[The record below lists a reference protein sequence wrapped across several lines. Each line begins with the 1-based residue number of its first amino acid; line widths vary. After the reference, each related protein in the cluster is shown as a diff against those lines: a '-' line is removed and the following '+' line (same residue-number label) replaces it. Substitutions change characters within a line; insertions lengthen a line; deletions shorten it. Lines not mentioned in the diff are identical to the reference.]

1 MIGKKK
7 VISVSQRK
15 YFEGRVKDACNEQ
28 ISDIKYVN
36 AAKIVEITKREH
48 QLYLKKLKVDT
59 KLKAYIKV
67 CKRLKDLEDELLPI
81 VRTLKESLPNEK
93 QGGDHSVK
101 YTTISGCSSL
111 TNAEDM
117 EKAFSQLHHETMKDK
132 NMGTKM
138 NRQIAHIKAKK
149 QEALDFLYGLND
161 LDELREGLNN
171 ILGKADIKLLG
182 DGDAKAIK

>member
-1 MIGKKK
+1 
-7 VISVSQRK
+7 
-15 YFEGRVKDACNEQ
+15 
-28 ISDIKYVN
+28 
-36 AAKIVEITKREH
+36 
-48 QLYLKKLKVDT
+48 
-59 KLKAYIKV
+59 
-67 CKRLKDLEDELLPI
+67 
-81 VRTLKESLPNEK
+81 
-93 QGGDHSVK
+93 
-101 YTTISGCSSL
+101 
-111 TNAEDM
+111 M
-117 EKAFSQLHHETMKDK
+117 EKAFSQIHHETMKDK